1 MSRKKLYY
9 SADEI
14 TNNLY
19 TSGSLLMT
27 ELGTEYIGLYHSYIT
42 GETYSEGTWNP
53 ITSVK
58 LIPYV
63 QANKT
68 TNVYKTLKQI
78 DIKSKSVQTYNPVIT
93 VYDRNLGYITRY
105 FLKKINETLFVEVDE
120 QTWQEWQ
127 TNKIDR
133 NLYTGVNLQWFI
145 TGPIDDYILNGTKSL
160 GVLSKNKKQ
169 IQAAEFDC
177 AGISKYLT
185 NPLQFYTDT
194 DFVVPRDINLG

>member
-19 TSGSLLMT
+19 TSGSMLMT
-27 ELGTEYIGLYHSYIT
+27 ELGTEYVGLYHSYIT
-42 GETYSEGTWNP
+42 GETYSGGTWNP

-63 QANKT
+63 QPNQT
-68 TNVYKTLKQI
+68 LNVYNSLKQLT
-78 DIKSKSVQTYNPVIT
+78 IKTKSVQTYNPIIT
-93 VYDRNLGYITRY
+93 ADDKNNGYITRY
-105 FLKKINETLFVEVDE
+105 FLKKINENLFIEVNE
-120 QTWQEWQ
+120 ENWKQWQSD
-127 TNKIDR
+127 KLDR
-133 NLYTGVNLQWFI
+133 NLYTGIQLQWFI
-145 TGPIDDYILNGTKSL
+145 TGPIEDTNNNGIRND

-169 IQAAEFDC
+169 IRAAEFEC
-177 AGISKYLT
+177 PGISTKLT

-194 DFVVPRDINLG
+194 DFIVPRDINLG

>member
-42 GETYSEGTWNP
+42 GETYTNGTWNP

-63 QANKT
+63 QSNKT
-68 TNVYKTLKQI
+68 TNVYNALKQLNTKF
-78 DIKSKSVQTYNPVIT
+78 KSIQASNPIVTVQ
-93 VYDRNLGYITRY
+93 DRNAGYITRY
-105 FLKKINETLFVEVDE
+105 FLKKINEMLFIEVNE
-120 QTWQEWQ
+120 QTWKQWQ
-127 TNKIDR
+127 TNKIDS
-133 NLYTGVNLQWFI
+133 NLYTGVTIQWAI
-145 TGPIDDYILNGTKSL
+145 SGNIEDTYRNGSKVL
-160 GVLSKNKKQ
+160 GVISKNKKQ

-177 AGISKYLT
+177 PGISKKLT
-185 NPLQFYTDT
+185 NPLELYTDT